1 MNPITIAIITLVA
14 IIALIVI
21 IVLVQ
26 TSQFGIEYEDVEP
39 INCGSGWRISRST
52 DWAGGTVKA
61 ISDVD
66 RRRSIRGL

>member
-1 MNPITIAIITLVA
+1 MDPITIAIITLVA

-39 INCGSGWRISRST
+39 IN
-52 DWAGGTVKA
+52 
-61 ISDVD
+61 
-66 RRRSIRGL
+66 LP